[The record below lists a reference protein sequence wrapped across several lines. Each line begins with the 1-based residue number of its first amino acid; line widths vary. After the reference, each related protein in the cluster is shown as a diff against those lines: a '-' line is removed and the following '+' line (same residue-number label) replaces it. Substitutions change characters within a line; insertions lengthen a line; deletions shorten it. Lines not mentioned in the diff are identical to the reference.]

1 MFKRVKLKHSGAIT
15 TGLVA
20 LMLTLNLAACS
31 NAGLPKAENAA
42 DSPFAA
48 DRIVT
53 VRIVMPEDDWQSI
66 QKNAG
71 QERYFKADMWYDGE
85 QVPGVAV
92 RTKGL
97 NSLQGAMQAGSIRF
111 GLKVDINFFNSAR
124 NLYGVKKLNFNN
136 GYNDPTL
143 IREVL
148 GYELYSEMGVP
159 TPRYAYTDL
168 WVNDT
173 HLGLYLMV
181 EQVDGNFL
189 EHNFSDSTGNLYKP
203 EGQASYLKW
212 TAQDL
217 PSENATSKTAAAEQ
231 KAIASINLGGGNLQ
245 AIINALE
252 PGSTTA
258 SENISTSL
266 PGGMQGMGAPGMPP
280 PGGPPPD
287 GMPFSE
293 NWTPPFGGMPPGQMP
308 FSENATTAPGGQQ
321 PGEMQFLARGMPP
334 GSGRDMG
341 PGGQGNLLELM
352 GLKTNENKA
361 DHTLLFRLLNILNNE
376 PDATFPAEIEK
387 VLDVDE
393 TLRFLAVSTSIVH
406 LDNYT
411 GMGHNYY
418 LYDNGGRFVIVPW
431 DLNLS
436 FGTYNGGVASDDII
450 NFLIDEPTAG
460 PMTDRPLVSRLLSY
474 EPYLDKYHAY
484 LKELIDGP
492 FSTENMDQRI
502 DELASFIRPYVEKD
516 DLKFYSMEQFE
527 KSLSSDI
534 TSENRTVGGGMMN
547 PPGLK
552 DFIAGRNE
560 SIAKQLSGEL
570 PSRSDDGSGN
580 KASNMPGGVAPVR
593 AEQNAAGGNP

>member
-1 MFKRVKLKHSGAIT
+1 MFKCIKIKPSGAIAM
-15 TGLVA
+15 GLVV

-31 NAGLPKAENAA
+31 NAVQPTAGNAA
-42 DSPFAA
+42 DSPFPE

-53 VRIVMPEDDWQSI
+53 VRIVMPENDWQSI
-66 QKNAG
+66 QKSAG
-71 QERYFKADMWYDGE
+71 QERYFKADLWYDGE

-97 NSLQGAMQAGSIRF
+97 NSLQGAMQAGSIRY

-148 GYELYSEMGVP
+148 GYELYRAMGIP
-159 TPRYAYTDL
+159 TPRYAFTDL
-168 WVNDT
+168 WVNDS

-181 EQVDGNFL
+181 EQVDRVFI
-189 EHNFSDSTGNLYKP
+189 EHNFDSATGNLYKP

-212 TAQDL
+212 TARDL
-217 PSENATSKTAAAEQ
+217 PAENTTAKSTAAEQ
-231 KAIASINLGGGNLQ
+231 KAVASVNLGGGNLQ
-245 AIINALE
+245 AIIDALE
-252 PGSTTA
+252 PGSPAA
-258 SENISTSL
+258 SENISTSF
-266 PGGMQGMGAPGMPP
+266 PGGMQSTGAPGMPP

-293 NWTPPFGGMPPGQMP
+293 NWTPAFAGQL
-308 FSENATTAPGGQQ
+308 

-334 GSGRDMG
+334 GGQ
-341 PGGQGNLLELM
+341 PGMPPGSQQGDLLELM

-361 DHTLLFRLLNILNNE
+361 DHTLLFRLLDVLNNE

-393 TLRFLAVSTSIVH
+393 VLRFLAVSTAIVH

-418 LYDNGGRFVIVPW
+418 LYDNGGRFVIIPW

-436 FGTYNGGVASDDII
+436 FGTFNGGIAGDGII

-460 PMTDRPLVSRLLSY
+460 PVSERPLVARLLSHK
-474 EPYLDKYHAY
+474 PYLDKYHAY
-484 LKELIDGP
+484 LQELIGGP
-492 FSTENMDQRI
+492 FSVGNTNSRI

-516 DLKFYSMEQFE
+516 ELKFYSLEDFERSLTSAIAVEQQR
-527 KSLSSDI
+527 S
-534 TSENRTVGGGMMN
+534 GGGMMI

-570 PSRSDDGSGN
+570 PARSSDGSGN
-580 KASNMPGGVAPVR
+580 KGSGMPGGAPQVR
-593 AEQNAAGGNP
+593 GSQNAAGGNR